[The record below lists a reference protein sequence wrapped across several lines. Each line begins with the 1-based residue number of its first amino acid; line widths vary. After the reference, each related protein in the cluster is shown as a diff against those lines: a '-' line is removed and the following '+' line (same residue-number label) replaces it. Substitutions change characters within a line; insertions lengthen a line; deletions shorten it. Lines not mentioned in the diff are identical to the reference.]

1 MEKVHELLG
10 YHNIKIIQHDDMFSF
25 SGDSMLLAH
34 FVNVSSKT
42 KKIIDL
48 GCGNAPIPL
57 YLSLKTQAKIIGV
70 DIQSEICDMAKRSV
84 DLNNLSD
91 QIDIIN
97 ADIKDIYKVVG
108 TNCFDI
114 VTSNPPYFKY
124 KESSNVNK
132 NDYLTIARH
141 EVRIDLE
148 GIISESKKLLNE
160 GGCLYMVHRVE
171 RFGEIIKCLDKYNFK
186 IKRLK
191 FMYPKVNS
199 SEALLVILEAKNN
212 AREGMKVL
220 PPIFMYNE
228 DGTYTDDALEIFN
241 FKKQN

>member
-34 FVNVSSKT
+34 FVNVNSKT

-141 EVRIDLE
+141 EVKIDLE
-148 GIISESKKLLNE
+148 GIISESKKLLNG

>member
-141 EVRIDLE
+141 EVKIDLE

-171 RFGEIIKCLDKYNFK
+171 RFGEIIKCLEKYNFK

>member
-10 YHNIKIIQHDDMFSF
+10 YHNIQIIQHDDMFSF

-141 EVRIDLE
+141 EVKIDLE

>member
-1 MEKVHELLG
+1 
-10 YHNIKIIQHDDMFSF
+10 
-25 SGDSMLLAH
+25 MLLAH

-141 EVRIDLE
+141 EVKIDLE

>member
-1 MEKVHELLG
+1 
-10 YHNIKIIQHDDMFSF
+10 
-25 SGDSMLLAH
+25 
-34 FVNVSSKT
+34 
-42 KKIIDL
+42 
-48 GCGNAPIPL
+48 
-57 YLSLKTQAKIIGV
+57 
-70 DIQSEICDMAKRSV
+70 
-84 DLNNLSD
+84 
-91 QIDIIN
+91 
-97 ADIKDIYKVVG
+97 
-108 TNCFDI
+108 
-114 VTSNPPYFKY
+114 
-124 KESSNVNK
+124 
-132 NDYLTIARH
+132 
-141 EVRIDLE
+141 
-148 GIISESKKLLNE
+148 
-160 GGCLYMVHRVE
+160 MVHRVE